1 MTRFICIITIFLCF
15 CTNNPK
21 DLKIVEFDNNQF
33 IIKLIASNYS
43 MSYSLKYEI
52 SNLNY
57 TITMLNG
64 LKGKRDSIVYNK
76 VLSNDQTMKKLIEID
91 LFDLKYKYD
100 NELVEDGNRLTI
112 VIIKNKKAKTIIV
125 NNTFQ
130 KDINQLVLLFNTITP
145 SKYQI
150 KY

>member
-1 MTRFICIITIFLCF
+1 
-15 CTNNPK
+15 
-21 DLKIVEFDNNQF
+21 
-33 IIKLIASNYS
+33 
-43 MSYSLKYEI
+43 
-52 SNLNY
+52 
-57 TITMLNG
+57 MLNG